1 MHDSRP
7 HTRHNFDLGR
17 WARDAAPVL
26 TEFLIVIPQ
35 PLRRSIDALAERL
48 GRSSAALNEQV
59 QKFDSEHPWFLS
71 SEERGNPDTRIEA
84 WTEGNRVTPL
94 VHGKPYFAALAAA
107 LDEAGEGDLVM
118 FTDWRGDPEQLL
130 TDDVTVEDAL
140 AGVAGRGGIVKGM
153 VWRSHIETLGFTGP
167 KNRKLALR
175 LEEAGGEVILD
186 QRVLVLGSHHQKF
199 VVIRYRDPAK
209 SDVAFVGGIDLAR
222 ARRDDADH
230 FGDPV
235 SRPFPPEYG
244 EIPAWHDMQVQLE
257 GPTVRDIENVF
268 RERWEDPAAL
278 SRLPWHAI
286 PDILRGVTREPSELP
301 AQHDEPDVAGTC
313 AVQLVRTYPRRR
325 PAYPFATRGERSAA
339 RAYAKVLRRARRL
352 IYVEDQYL
360 WSVDVAR
367 VFAAALRRSPDLR
380 LVIVVPKHL
389 DDDSSLTIP
398 SALLGHSAAL
408 DVIRDAGSDRVLVL
422 DLENDRGIPVYVH
435 SKVCIVDDVWAAV
448 GSDNFNRRS
457 WTHDSELTAAIVDEE
472 RDLRA
477 PTDPGGLGDGARVF
491 ARDLRLELAREH
503 LGRAPGDDE
512 DLVDPGSFFDAVS
525 SSATRLDEWHRAPST
540 SPRPTGR
547 LRRHE
552 IDVPPQWQQRLAA
565 VAYRLFVDPDGR
577 PIGMRFRRRF

>member
-1 MHDSRP
+1 M
-7 HTRHNFDLGR
+7 
-17 WARDAAPVL
+17 
-26 TEFLIVIPQ
+26 IPQ
-35 PLRRSIDALAERL
+35 PLRRTIDALARRL

-71 SEERGNPDTRIEA
+71 SEERGNPDTRIAA
-84 WTEGNRVTPL
+84 WTDGNRVTPL
-94 VHGKPYFAALAAA
+94 VHGKPYFAALASA
-107 LDEAGEGDLVM
+107 LDAAGEGDLVL

-130 TDDVTVEDAL
+130 TDDTTVEDAL
-140 AGVAGRGGIVKGM
+140 ASVAQRGGIVKGM

-186 QRVLVLGSHHQKF
+186 QRVLTLGSHHQKF
-199 VVIRYRDPAK
+199 VVVRYQDP
-209 SDVAFVGGIDLAR
+209 DTVDLAFVGGIDLAR

-244 EIPAWHDMQVQLE
+244 ELPAWHDMQVQVQ
-257 GPTVRDIENVF
+257 GPAVRDIEHVF

-286 PDILRGVTREPSELP
+286 PDILRGVTREVSELP
-301 AQHDEPDVAGTC
+301 EQHDAPAAAGTC
-313 AVQLVRTYPRRR
+313 SVQLLRTYPRRR
-325 PAYPFATRGERSAA
+325 PAYPFATQGEFSAA
-339 RAYAKVLRRARRL
+339 RAYAKVLRRAREL
-352 IYVEDQYL
+352 VYVEDQYL

-367 VFAAALRRSPDLR
+367 VFAAALRRSQDLR

-389 DDDSSLTIP
+389 DDDSAITIP

-408 DVIRDAGSDRVLVL
+408 DVIRDAGGDRVLVL

-457 WTHDSELTAAIVDEE
+457 WTHDSELTAAIVDDE
-472 RDLRA
+472 RDVRE
-477 PTDPGGLGDGARVF
+477 PVDPAGLGDGARVF
-491 ARDLRLELAREH
+491 ARELRLELIREH

-512 DLVDPGSFFDAVS
+512 GLVDPASFFDAVS
-525 SSATRLDEWHRAPST
+525 SSAARLDAWHTAPSA
-540 SPRPTGR
+540 SPRPSGR

-577 PIGMRFRRRF
+577 PLGMRFRRRF

>member
-1 MHDSRP
+1 M
-7 HTRHNFDLGR
+7 
-17 WARDAAPVL
+17 
-26 TEFLIVIPQ
+26 IPKQ
-35 PLRRSIDALAERL
+35 LRRTIDAIAQRL
-48 GRSSAALNEQV
+48 GRSSAALDEQV
-59 QKFDSEHPWFLS
+59 QQFDSIHPWFLS
-71 SEERGNPDTRIEA
+71 SEERGNPDTRIAA
-84 WTEGNRVTPL
+84 WTVGNRVTTL

-107 LDEAGEGDLVM
+107 LHQAGEGDLVL

-130 TDDVTVEDAL
+130 TDDGVTVEDAL
-140 AGVAGRGGIVKGM
+140 AGVAGRGGTVKGM

-186 QRVLVLGSHHQKF
+186 QRVLTLGSHHQKF
-199 VVIRYRDPAK
+199 VVIRYTDDAK
-209 SDVAFVGGIDLAR
+209 EDLAFVGGIDLAR

-257 GPTVRDIENVF
+257 GPTVRDIEDVF

-286 PDILRGVTREPSELP
+286 PDIVRGVTREPSDLP
-301 AQHDEPDVAGTC
+301 PQRDEPDRLGTC
-313 AVQLVRTYPRRR
+313 AVQLLRTYPRRR

-339 RAYAKVLRRARRL
+339 RAYAKALRRARSL

-367 VFAAALRRSPDLR
+367 VFAAALRRSPELR

-389 DDDSSLTIP
+389 DDDSALTIP

-408 DVIRDAGSDRVLVL
+408 DVIRDAGGDRVLVL

-435 SKVCIVDDVWAAV
+435 SKVCIVDDVWAAI

-457 WTHDSELTAAIVDEE
+457 WTHDSELTTAIVDDA
-472 RDLRA
+472 RDERA
-477 PTDPGGLGDGARVF
+477 PADPGGLGDGARVF
-491 ARDLRLELAREH
+491 ARETRLELIREH
-503 LGRAPGDDE
+503 LDRAKGDDD
-512 DLVDPGSFFDAVS
+512 DLIDPNSFFQVVAA
-525 SSATRLDEWHRAPST
+525 SADRLDAWHRAPS
-540 SPRPTGR
+540 SGPRPAGR
-547 LRRHE
+547 LRRHD
-552 IDVPPQWQQRLAA
+552 IDVPPQWQQRSAA

>member
-1 MHDSRP
+1 MV
-7 HTRHNFDLGR
+7 
-17 WARDAAPVL
+17 DAV
-26 TEFLIVIPQ
+26 
-35 PLRRSIDALAERL
+35 AERL

-59 QKFDSEHPWFLS
+59 QKFDSAHPWFLS
-71 SEERGNPDTRIEA
+71 AEERGNSDTRIAA

-94 VHGKPYFAALAAA
+94 VHGKVYFAALASA
-107 LDEAGEGDLVM
+107 LDEAGDGDLVL

-130 TDDVTVEDAL
+130 TDDATVEDTL
-140 AGVAGRGGIVKGM
+140 AGVAHRGGTVKGM

-175 LEEAGGEVILD
+175 LEEAGGEVVLD
-186 QRVLVLGSHHQKF
+186 QRVLTLGSHHQKF
-199 VVIRYRDPAK
+199 VVIRYADDAK
-209 SDVAFVGGIDLAR
+209 TDLAFVGGIDLAR

-244 EIPAWHDMQVQLE
+244 EIPAWHDMQIQLE
-257 GPTVRDIENVF
+257 GPTVPDVEDVF

-286 PDILRGVTREPSELP
+286 PDMLRGVTREPSALP
-301 AQHDEPDVAGTC
+301 PKRPDPEPAGTC
-313 AVQLVRTYPRRR
+313 AVQLLRTYPRRR
-325 PAYPFATRGERSAA
+325 PAYPFATKGERSAA

-352 IYVEDQYL
+352 VYVEDQYL

-380 LVIVVPKHL
+380 LVVVVPKHL
-389 DDDSSLTIP
+389 DDDSAITIP

-408 DVIRDAGSDRVLVL
+408 DVIRDAGGDRVLVL

-457 WTHDSELTAAIVDEE
+457 WTHDSELTAAIVDDA
-472 RDLRA
+472 RDSRA
-477 PTDPGGLGDGARVF
+477 PADPGGLGDGARVF
-491 ARDLRLELAREH
+491 ARELRLELTREH
-503 LGRAPGDDE
+503 LGRAADDDD
-512 DLVDPGSFFDAVS
+512 DLIDPASFFDAVRVC
-525 SSATRLDEWHRAPST
+525 ADRLDAWHRAPSAA
-540 SPRPTGR
+540 PRPPGR
-547 LRRHE
+547 LRHHG

-565 VAYRLFVDPDGR
+565 LAYRLFVDPDGR
-577 PIGMRFRRRF
+577 PIGMRLRRRF

>member
-1 MHDSRP
+1 M
-7 HTRHNFDLGR
+7 
-17 WARDAAPVL
+17 
-26 TEFLIVIPQ
+26 IPQ
-35 PLRRSIDALAERL
+35 RLRRTVDALAQRL
-48 GRSSAALNEQV
+48 GRSSAALNDQV
-59 QKFDSEHPWFLS
+59 QKFDSAHPWFLS
-71 SEERGNPDTRIEA
+71 SEERGNPDTRIAA
-84 WTEGNRVTPL
+84 WTEGNRVVPL

-107 LDEAGEGDLVM
+107 LVEAGAGDLVL

-130 TDDVTVEDAL
+130 TDDGVTVEQAL
-140 AGVAGRGGIVKGM
+140 ADVAGRGGIVKGM
-153 VWRSHIETLGFTGP
+153 VWRSHIDTLGFTGP
-167 KNRKLALR
+167 KNRKLAQR
-175 LEEAGGEVILD
+175 LEDAGGEVVLD
-186 QRVLVLGSHHQKF
+186 QRVLALGSHHQKF
-199 VVIRYRDPAK
+199 VVVRYLNPAK
-209 SDVAFVGGIDLAR
+209 PDVAFVGGIDLAR

-244 EIPAWHDMQVQLE
+244 EIPAWHDMQVRLE
-257 GPTVRDIENVF
+257 GPTVRDIEDVF

-286 PDILRGVTREPSELP
+286 PDILRGVTREPTELP
-301 AQHDEPDVAGTC
+301 VQVDAPEPAGTC
-313 AVQLVRTYPRRR
+313 AVQLLRTYPRRR

-339 RAYAKVLRRARRL
+339 RAYAKVLRRARQL

-389 DDDSSLTIP
+389 DDDSAITIP
-398 SALLGHSAAL
+398 SALLGHSVAL
-408 DVIRDAGSDRVLVL
+408 DVIRDAGGDRVLVL

-457 WTHDSELTAAIVDEE
+457 WTHDSELTAAIIDSE
-472 RDLRA
+472 RDERA
-477 PTDPGGLGDGARVF
+477 PADPGGLGDGARVF
-491 ARDLRLELAREH
+491 ARELRLELAREH
-503 LGRAPGDDE
+503 LGRTTDDDA
-512 DLVDPGSFFDAVS
+512 DLIDPASFFDAVG
-525 SSATRLDEWHRAPST
+525 SSADRLDAWHRAPSR
-540 SPRPTGR
+540 SPRPSGR
-547 LRRHE
+547 VRRHN
-552 IDVPPQWQQRLAA
+552 IDVPPQWQQRAAA